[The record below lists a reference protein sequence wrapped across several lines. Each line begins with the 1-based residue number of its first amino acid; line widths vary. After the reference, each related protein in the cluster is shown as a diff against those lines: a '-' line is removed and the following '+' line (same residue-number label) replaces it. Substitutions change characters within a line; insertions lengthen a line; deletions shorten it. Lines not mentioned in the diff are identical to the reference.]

1 MFYPSWA
8 IIERR
13 DYYSDNKEGYYQ
25 LIVKETEVRAKLEGK
40 LETIPGLVKLG
51 LTSQQIATA
60 LELPKETI
68 LQAIDSM
75 S

>member
-1 MFYPSWA
+1 MQDSVT
-8 IIERR
+8 
-13 DYYSDNKEGYYQ
+13 YQ
-25 LIVKETEVRAKLEGK
+25 LIVKETEVRSKLEGKLEGK

-51 LTSQQIATA
+51 LTPEQIATA
-60 LELPKETI
+60 LELPRETI